1 MRELIESLGLFLDKV
16 HTACLVMAT
25 HKKQMSCE
33 DAGKFDLAFEK
44 KGVEEKLSSL
54 RKRFG
59 VASDKEKYF
68 SSINQTRN
76 CITHRKGKVGPKDL
90 RGEQYF
96 RLSWWS
102 FDVYAETSSGEKHLL
117 MLPIPKEGI
126 FLKDGGNIMLHVK
139 DRIIKYKP
147 GDIVNLSPNELS
159 EICFLV
165 HLTTDDI
172 VKSAYEY
179 AKRIGIEEKDIK
191 KGSNKTI
198 H

>member
-1 MRELIESLGLFLDKV
+1 
-16 HTACLVMAT
+16 
-25 HKKQMSCE
+25 
-33 DAGKFDLAFEK
+33 
-44 KGVEEKLSSL
+44 
-54 RKRFG
+54 
-59 VASDKEKYF
+59 
-68 SSINQTRN
+68 
-76 CITHRKGKVGPKDL
+76 
-90 RGEQYF
+90 
-96 RLSWWS
+96 
-102 FDVYAETSSGEKHLL
+102 